1 MTRRAP
7 KAFDVVDGK
16 IDRDRT
22 RAQSKERAAHIE
34 AAAYHAAQA
43 RLHRVEKADLEPH
56 ARGELRALRD
66 VLTAHTDAAGAS
78 SLMSSMAVQ
87 AIVRAPV
94 ARAEAARLFSR
105 LSANDDKTGD
115 AA

>member
-1 MTRRAP
+1 
-7 KAFDVVDGK
+7 VDGR

-22 RAQSKERAAHIE
+22 RAQSKERAGYIE

-66 VLTAHTDAAGAS
+66 ILTAHTDAAGAS

-87 AIVRAPV
+87 NIIRAPV
-94 ARAEAARLFSR
+94 ARAEAERVFAKV
-105 LSANDDKTGD
+105 ANDGG
-115 AA
+115 AQ

>member
-1 MTRRAP
+1 MKNRAP
-7 KAFDVVDGK
+7 KAFDVVDDK

-22 RAQSKERAAHIE
+22 RARSKERAGYIE

-43 RLHRVEKADLEPH
+43 RLCRVEKADLEPH
-56 ARGELRALRD
+56 AKGELRALRD
-66 VLTAHTDAAGAS
+66 ILTAHTDAAGAS
-78 SLMSSMAVQ
+78 SLIASMAEQ
-87 AIVRAPV
+87 AIIRGPV

-105 LSANDDKTGD
+105 LSANNDKTGD

>member
-1 MTRRAP
+1 MKNRAP

-16 IDRDRT
+16 IDRDR
-22 RAQSKERAAHIE
+22 ERARSAEQARHIE
-34 AAAYHAAQA
+34 AAAYHASQA
-43 RLHRVEKADLEPH
+43 RLHRVEGANLEPH
-56 ARGELRALRD
+56 AKGELRALRD

-78 SLMSSMAVQ
+78 SLIASMAVQ
-87 AIVRAPV
+87 NIVRAPV

-105 LSANDDKTGD
+105 LSANDDTTGD

>member
-1 MTRRAP
+1 MKNRAP
-7 KAFDVVDGK
+7 KAFDVVDGR

-43 RLHRVEKADLEPH
+43 RLHRVERADLEPH

-78 SLMSSMAVQ
+78 SLFGKMAEQ
-87 AIVRAPV
+87 AIVRGPV
-94 ARAEAARLFSR
+94 ARAEADRLFAKV
-105 LSANDDKTGD
+105 ANDGGEG
-115 AA
+115 

>member
-7 KAFDVVDGK
+7 KSFDVVDGK
-16 IDRDRT
+16 IDRDRA
-22 RAQSKERAAHIE
+22 RAQTKERAGYIE

-43 RLHRVEKADLEPH
+43 RLHRVEKADLEHH

-66 VLTAHTDAAGAS
+66 VLTAHMDAAGAS
-78 SLMSSMAVQ
+78 SLIASMAEQ
-87 AIVRAPV
+87 AIVRGPV
-94 ARAEAARLFSR
+94 AKAEADRVFSR
-105 LSANDDKTGD
+105 LPSNDDKTGD

>member
-1 MTRRAP
+1 MKNRAP
-7 KAFDVVDGK
+7 KAFDVVDGR

-22 RAQSKERAAHIE
+22 RAQSKERAGYIE

-66 VLTAHTDAAGAS
+66 ILTAHTDAAGAS

-87 AIVRAPV
+87 NIIRAPV
-94 ARAEAARLFSR
+94 ARAEAERVFAKV
-105 LSANDDKTGD
+105 ANDGG
-115 AA
+115 AQ